1 VRGHRRREGGVRG
14 VYLTLEQAAAMTTVV
29 QSAIFAFGCR
39 GL

>member
-1 VRGHRRREGGVRG
+1 

-39 GL
+39 DL